1 MKIFLHVILSI
12 TAVFTIGC
20 DFGSGDIE
28 DPVTRCNPCSTFST
42 GYTTIPA
49 YTSYVCQKEENETI
63 LELKCACEADFD
75 TTNFSSLEDSTY
87 LSGIDSI
94 ALFCENEDI
103 IFPSMPNLVSLS
115 YFGTKI
121 PRSIGKTATLKKL
134 SLQDL
139 RAMDNFPEE
148 LYGCTELETLRLSAI
163 PDEQFE
169 VDRFLK
175 LKELIVLNSTSSG
188 SFDKMLPSSI
198 EKLEINNIGINDSL
212 TKLNFKNTTPLLNLK
227 TLIIEPELASVPSS
241 ILVQSN
247 LEFLS
252 IQASI
257 PDAIGNLTN
266 LTHLHMRFQ
275 SSKINSIP
283 NTMSDL
289 VNLEELKL
297 DYNAISSIN
306 SWIGNLTKLQHLNMG
321 FNEITSIDNSIG
333 NLTELNYLDLRFNQ
347 LTELPQ
353 EIMNLND
360 TLKNL
365 HLEGNN
371 FSDQAKNDIRTLLPN
386 VSISF

>member
-1 MKIFLHVILSI
+1 M
-12 TAVFTIGC
+12 
-20 DFGSGDIE
+20 
-28 DPVTRCNPCSTFST
+28 
-42 GYTTIPA
+42 
-49 YTSYVCQKEENETI
+49 
-63 LELKCACEADFD
+63 
-75 TTNFSSLEDSTY
+75 
-87 LSGIDSI
+87 
-94 ALFCENEDI
+94 
-103 IFPSMPNLVSLS
+103 
-115 YFGTKI
+115 
-121 PRSIGKTATLKKL
+121 
-134 SLQDL
+134 
-139 RAMDNFPEE
+139 
-148 LYGCTELETLRLSAI
+148 
-163 PDEQFE
+163 
-169 VDRFLK
+169 
-175 LKELIVLNSTSSG
+175 
-188 SFDKMLPSSI
+188 
-198 EKLEINNIGINDSL
+198 
-212 TKLNFKNTTPLLNLK
+212 NFKNTTPLLNLK

-252 IQASI
+252 LQASI